1 MASHG
6 APPLLTNEAI
16 VDDAVLYAQ
25 RVGMQPMLAEYM
37 KRILAKRPKDPLAFL
52 ISEIAVRP
60 YAPPTFPEDNPFF
73 RDAAADGAE
82 AVALVR
88 RGGLPRFFRDCAP
101 QCLARARAAA
111 VAVAGLDAPSVL
123 AHGDA
128 CVDNLV
134 QTRSGV
140 SLSGAFDGAGDA
152 PYCVDVCRALASVSY
167 THLTLPTILLV

>member
-73 RDAAADGAE
+73 RDAAADGFMSEYYGGREYDAE
-82 AVALVR
+82 LR
-88 RGGLPRFFRDCAP
+88 DFIRGGDDGYWLSCVPSAGGE
-101 QCLARARAAA
+101 RA
-111 VAVAGLDAPSVL
+111 GGWEL
-123 AHGDA
+123 H
-128 CVDNLV
+128 
-134 QTRSGV
+134 
-140 SLSGAFDGAGDA
+140 
-152 PYCVDVCRALASVSY
+152 
-167 THLTLPTILLV
+167 